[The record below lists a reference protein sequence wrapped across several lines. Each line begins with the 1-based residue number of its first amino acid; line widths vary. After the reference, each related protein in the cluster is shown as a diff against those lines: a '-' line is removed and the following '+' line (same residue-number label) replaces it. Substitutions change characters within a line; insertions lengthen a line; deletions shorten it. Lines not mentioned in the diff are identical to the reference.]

1 MAWRARA
8 GTAARQPRLHEGRD
22 NGSGLGHLFFSFSAP
37 PLLRSE
43 LLTPRHLG
51 SPAARRHAVFYYTV
65 GQADVVQAD
74 EVGYNKCNATNA
86 IYNYSKGRSFTFQL
100 NETKT
105 YYVCSYGY
113 CGGMRLAIKAES
125 CRRRPRQPPLRR
137 HRRLREVPRGRHLR
151 RRRRAGR
158 TPQDGLALAGKN
170 LPAGPFVWFELG
182 LLLFVLLLLSLSC
195 IDGIWKDKKDGGL
208 V

>member
-1 MAWRARA
+1 
-8 GTAARQPRLHEGRD
+8 
-22 NGSGLGHLFFSFSAP
+22 
-37 PLLRSE
+37 
-43 LLTPRHLG
+43 
-51 SPAARRHAVFYYTV
+51 VFYYTV

-74 EVGYNKCNATNA
+74 KVGYNKCNATNA

-137 HRRLREVPRGRHLR
+137 LREVPRGRHLR

-158 TPQDGLALAGKN
+158 TPQDGLAGKN

-182 LLLFVLLLLSLSC
+182 LLFVRPPRPLSLLYRWNLEGQERWRPCLDTLHRPCLDYPKSYNFFFFVTS
-195 IDGIWKDKKDGGL
+195 IFGRMHGAVNVDKKNN
-208 V
+208 